1 MRSCQ
6 AKVGVKN
13 CGRLAEY
20 FDVRV
25 LRLGESDRSNFGELI
40 DLAVRELDDESGILI
55 GESMG
60 GVTALGVALER
71 PDLTRAVIVANPATS
86 YSRAPISSVA
96 PLLPRI
102 PGELYSSLPAI
113 VTPLFGKPGWFDG
126 LIEDG
131 QTPPRNAI
139 EDVLRRSNALS
150 TALPASALEWREREL
165 VREGARRV
173 NAKIAALGGYKPAWG
188 DSAIFVG
195 GGRDVILPS
204 VDECRRLES
213 SLGGRVVVEARAA
226 HVMLD
231 DLDLIELVA
240 SLGLVRQRRISPS
253 AADISLEPK
262 SIVERLVR
270 LASRFVAPVFFSTDR
285 QGCVHRGLSN
295 VPIGEY
301 PIVLCGNHQLFGL
314 DGPLIVEAFLR
325 QRKALIPSLV
335 HPALLQDASPL
346 SPLPYPLRG
355 TAAMLRRFG
364 SLPAGGRNLLA
375 ALRSPAKAVLLFPGG
390 AREVFK
396 RKDERYVLSWPD
408 DASLVKVAAR
418 LNATIVPFSAVGAD
432 DGIGDIVADSDEILN
447 LPLVGDFF
455 RNRTANLPSFV
466 PGDVFVP
473 PLLVP
478 RPQGPRRM
486 YFLFHQPVDTS
497 LINHDD
503 DASVRQLYFDIQLT
517 VERGIHRLIDAR
529 NKDPF
534 EANLLARLS
543 YQAAVGK
550 PPPAFD
556 L

>member
-1 MRSCQ
+1 MRSRQ

-25 LRLGESDRSNFGELI
+25 LRLGESDRSSFGELV
-40 DLAVRELDDESGILI
+40 DLAVRELDNESGILI

-86 YSRAPISSVA
+86 YTRAPISSVA

-102 PGELYSSLPAI
+102 PGELYSSLPAL

-126 LIEDG
+126 LVEDG

-150 TALPASALEWREREL
+150 AALPASALEWREREL

-173 NAKIAALGGYKPAWG
+173 NAKIAALGGDTPAWG
-188 DSAIFVG
+188 KSAIFVG

-204 VDECRRLES
+204 IDECRRLGS
-213 SLGGRVVVEARAA
+213 IFGGRVIVEARAA

-231 DLDLIELVA
+231 DLDLVELVA
-240 SLGLVRQRRISPS
+240 SLGLLSRRRISPP
-253 AADISLEPK
+253 AGDISLEPK
-262 SIVERLVR
+262 SVVERLVR
-270 LASRFVAPVFFSTDR
+270 LASRFVAPVFFSTDG
-285 QGCVHRGLSN
+285 QGRVYRGLSN
-295 VPIGEY
+295 VPIGER
-301 PIVLCGNHQLFGL
+301 PVVLCGNHQLFGL

-346 SPLPYPLRG
+346 APLPYPLRG

-396 RKDERYVLSWPD
+396 RKDERYLLSWPD

-432 DGIGDIVADSDEILN
+432 DGIGDIVADSDDILK

-455 RNRTANLPSFV
+455 RNRTADLPSFV

-486 YFLFHQPVDTS
+486 YFLFHLPVDTS
-497 LINHDD
+497 HIHHDD
-503 DASVRQLYFDIQLT
+503 DASVRQLYSDIRLT
-517 VERGIHRLIDAR
+517 VEHGIHRLIDAR

-543 YQAAVGK
+543 YQVAIGK